1 MDCAGEESSWLST
14 QGLASCND
22 DVRNCS
28 VAPGLRPGG
37 PSSGRLS
44 AFLAVPPAGSRGTRQ
59 ECANVRPVR
68 GPRRDR
74 HVDCSARLR
83 FRRTSPCSR
92 PVLLGRLQ
100 ACRSFAPRARI
111 GRVPRSSRSR
121 PRRRGPRVAGRWHW
135 RTDEPGW
142 PRWAFHRYSAMTAHS
157 WPRVSRLDAAVG
169 GDRALSGGGRL
180 RAQPLGA
187 HVCRHLEVVV
197 ACCERPARPGR
208 GGHPGCS

>member
-100 ACRSFAPRARI
+100 AWRSFAPRARI

-121 PRRRGPRVAGRWHW
+121 PRRRGPRGWPVALADRRARVAKVGISPVFGHDGSLLASRFTAGRSCWW
-135 RTDEPGW
+135 RSCSQ
-142 PRWAFHRYSAMTAHS
+142 RWRPTA
-157 WPRVSRLDAAVG
+157 
-169 GDRALSGGGRL
+169 
-180 RAQPLGA
+180 
-187 HVCRHLEVVV
+187 
-197 ACCERPARPGR
+197 RPATWSPRMP
-208 GGHPGCS
+208 PP